1 MAPAK
6 RELVFSYPQRS
17 LQRYKYED
25 VCVCVREWGR
35 GWNHGKLGPN
45 SVGKF
50 KKLIK

>member
-25 VCVCVREWGR
+25 VCVCVCVSGGGVGITE
-35 GWNHGKLGPN
+35 N
-45 SVGKF
+45 SVRIPWESLKSS
-50 KKLIK
+50 